1 MAGEGKSSRRHIQ
14 ASVNHLLQH
23 LELLLEQGA
32 QPTFSDWRGE
42 MCVTGFDSMDTV
54 LIKRFWKRKDGLKDP
69 ILVYLSVICM
79 RKMNTHPWTRERL
92 I

>member
-1 MAGEGKSSRRHIQ
+1 MSHIQ
-14 ASVNHLLQH
+14 ASVNYLLQH

-32 QPTFSDWRGE
+32 QPTFRNFRVGE

-69 ILVYLSVICM
+69 ILVYLQSV
-79 RKMNTHPWTRERL
+79 
-92 I
+92 

>member
-1 MAGEGKSSRRHIQ
+1 
-14 ASVNHLLQH
+14 
-23 LELLLEQGA
+23 
-32 QPTFSDWRGE
+32 